1 MHMNASDSVIRLGVV
16 IPLSNEEATVTEL
29 LKRVSLQLSD
39 NDRVFCVVDHSS
51 KDKTRRLVEEYALKD
66 LRVLLVWAP
75 ENQCVVDA
83 YFAGYRAAIEAG
95 AQWILEMDG
104 GFSHLPEEIPLFI
117 DAINQGYDYV
127 GGCRFMKGG
136 SYKGAVTRKMIS
148 WGGARLSNFLLGT
161 RMRDMTSGF
170 ECFSRSAML
179 LVLKHGVRSRAHFF
193 QTEIKY
199 LLRDS
204 KWVEVPISYSNP
216 SNSVGAGNLLEAF
229 SNLYSIYKKSRRQAG
244 ETE

>member
-1 MHMNASDSVIRLGVV
+1 M
-16 IPLSNEEATVTEL
+16 SNEEATVTEL
-29 LKRVSLQLSD
+29 LKRVLMQLSD
-39 NDRVFCVVDHSS
+39 NDRVFCVVDNSS
-51 KDKTRRLVEEYALKD
+51 LDTTRRQVEEYALID

-75 ENQCVVDA
+75 ENRCVVDA
-83 YFAGYRAAIEAG
+83 YFAGYRAAIGAG

-104 GFSHLPEEIPLFI
+104 GFSHLPEEIPRFVT
-117 DAINQGYDYV
+117 AINQGYDYV
-127 GGCRFMKGG
+127 AGSRFMKGG
-136 SYKGAVTRKMIS
+136 SYKGAVSRKMIS

-179 LVLKHGVRSRAHFF
+179 LVLNHGVSSRAHFF

-216 SNSVGAGNLLEAF
+216 SKSVGAGSLLEAF
-229 SNLYSIYKKSRRQAG
+229 KNLYAMYQKSRRQAG
-244 ETE
+244 ETN

>member
-1 MHMNASDSVIRLGVV
+1 MDASDSVIRLGVV

-51 KDKTRRLVEEYALKD
+51 KDETRRLVEEYALKD

-104 GFSHLPEEIPLFI
+104 GFSHLPEEIPSVTML
-117 DAINQGYDYV
+117 QGWRQASRLLASVAEHENLAAVV
-127 GGCRFMKGG
+127 GQFRIECLR
-136 SYKGAVTRKMIS
+136 
-148 WGGARLSNFLLGT
+148 WLLGELSFDE
-161 RMRDMTSGF
+161 RCKRLLA
-170 ECFSRSAML
+170 SRSK
-179 LVLKHGVRSRAHFF
+179 VLNSGPPGRLAHNAAIVLRLTIPVRI
-193 QTEIKY
+193 Q
-199 LLRDS
+199 
-204 KWVEVPISYSNP
+204 
-216 SNSVGAGNLLEAF
+216 
-229 SNLYSIYKKSRRQAG
+229 
-244 ETE
+244 